1 MAVRLTMY
9 IMKIV
14 FLDTV
19 WMKQKVGLK
28 GPNKVSITSGS
39 EPAILEITQHQH
51 VDVTN

>member
-28 GPNKVSITSGS
+28 GPSKASIISGS
-39 EPAILEITQHQH
+39 EPLILDKTQHQH